1 MFLKIL
7 SLKNR
12 LKSEL
17 QTYPLYGD
25 KQMKVRL
32 RLLFLKLKTC
42 ALLFALS
49 LTIIGPSP
57 RILAQLP
64 PEKVDLAVLNRIK
77 EEELSHSQIM
87 ETVGYL
93 TDVIGPRLTG
103 SPGLKNA
110 QAYALDRLRE
120 FGAANAH
127 LEAWGP
133 FGRGWSLEGFTANML
148 SPQFSPLI
156 AYPKAWSPG
165 TNGTVRG
172 QVVFLDVRT
181 AADLAK
187 YKGKLA
193 GKIVLLTSVR
203 RVEPNFTPLAQRT
216 PDEELLKLA
225 NAKPATQPPQRF
237 QMSPEVRARQELN
250 YQKWQLLYSEGAA
263 VVLEPGAGDGG
274 VVYVT
279 RASIPSPV
287 DTPPEQRPQPWDQ
300 NKPRVIPQVVVAA
313 EQYNRM
319 IRVLGRGVPVELE
332 VNINSRFDD
341 QDPMSANVIAE
352 IPGTDLK
359 DEVVMFG
366 GCLDSW
372 TAGMGATDNAAGAAV
387 ALEVIRLFK
396 TLNLKPR
403 RTIRI
408 GLWSAEEQG
417 SFGSRAYVAAH
428 FARPARGQDS
438 EYEKFSGYFNL
449 DYGTGKIRGVYLQGN
464 EGVRSIFG
472 AWLAPFKDLGAATV
486 TIEGI
491 GATDHN
497 SFDAMGLPGFQF
509 IRDFMENNTRTAH
522 TNMDVYDH
530 VLEDDLKQSAI
541 IATSFVYNAA
551 MRDQKLPRRPT
562 SNAR

>member
-1 MFLKIL
+1 
-7 SLKNR
+7 
-12 LKSEL
+12 
-17 QTYPLYGD
+17 
-25 KQMKVRL
+25 MKVHL

-77 EEELSHSQIM
+77 QEELSHSQIM

-103 SPGLKNA
+103 SPGLKKA
-110 QAYALDRLRE
+110 QAYALNRLRE
-120 FGAANAH
+120 FGAVNAH

-181 AADLAK
+181 ADDLAK

-216 PDEELLKLA
+216 TDEELLKLT
-225 NAKPATQPPQRF
+225 NAKPATAPPQRF

-319 IRVLGRGVPVELE
+319 IRVLGRGVSVELE

-372 TAGMGATDNAAGAAV
+372 TAGTGATDNAAGAAV

-396 TLNLKPR
+396 TLHLKPR

-428 FARPARGQDS
+428 FAKPVTGQNGTLQFTP

-497 SFDAMGLPGFQF
+497 SFDAVGLPGFQF

-530 VLEDDLKQSAI
+530 VFEDDLKQSAI
-541 IATSFVYNAA
+541 IAASFVYNAA

>member
-1 MFLKIL
+1 MNVLI
-7 SLKNR
+7 
-12 LKSEL
+12 
-17 QTYPLYGD
+17 QP
-25 KQMKVRL
+25 
-32 RLLFLKLKTC
+32 LFLKLKTC
-42 ALLFALS
+42 ALLLALA
-49 LTIIGPSP
+49 
-57 RILAQLP
+57 LAITGTNPGIVAQVSQ
-64 PEKVDLAVLNRIK
+64 EQIDLSVLNRIK
-77 EEELSHSQIM
+77 QEELNHSQIM
-87 ETVGYL
+87 DTVGYL

-103 SPGLKNA
+103 SPGLKKA

-181 AADLAK
+181 ADDLAK

-216 PDEELLKLA
+216 TDEELLKLA
-225 NAKPATQPPQRF
+225 NAKPPTQPPQRF

-372 TAGMGATDNAAGAAV
+372 TAGTGATDNAAGAAV

-428 FARPARGQDS
+428 FAKPVTGQNGTLQFTP

-497 SFDAMGLPGFQF
+497 SFDAVGLPGFQF

-522 TNMDVYDH
+522 TNMDVYEH

-541 IATSFVYNAA
+541 ILASFVYNAA
-551 MRDQKLPRRPT
+551 MRDDKLPRKPLTNKR
-562 SNAR
+562 

>member
-1 MFLKIL
+1 MNVLI
-7 SLKNR
+7 
-12 LKSEL
+12 
-17 QTYPLYGD
+17 QP
-25 KQMKVRL
+25 
-32 RLLFLKLKTC
+32 LFLKLKTC
-42 ALLFALS
+42 ALLLALA
-49 LTIIGPSP
+49 
-57 RILAQLP
+57 LAITGTNPGIVAQVSQ
-64 PEKVDLAVLNRIK
+64 EQIDLSVLNRIK
-77 EEELSHSQIM
+77 QEELNHSQTM
-87 ETVGYL
+87 DTVGYL

-103 SPGLKNA
+103 SPGLKKA

-120 FGAANAH
+120 FGAVNAH

-216 PDEELLKLA
+216 TDEELLRLA
-225 NAKPATQPPQRF
+225 NAKPTTAPPQRF

-279 RASIPSPV
+279 RASIPAPV

-372 TAGMGATDNAAGAAV
+372 TAGTGATDNAAGAAV

-428 FARPARGQDS
+428 FAKPVTGQNDTLQFTP

-472 AWLAPFKDLGAATV
+472 AWLGPFKDLGAATV

-497 SFDAMGLPGFQF
+497 SFDAVGLPGFQF

-522 TNMDVYDH
+522 TNMDVYEH

-551 MRDQKLPRRPT
+551 MRDDKLPRKPLTNKR
-562 SNAR
+562 

>member
-1 MFLKIL
+1 
-7 SLKNR
+7 
-12 LKSEL
+12 
-17 QTYPLYGD
+17 
-25 KQMKVRL
+25 
-32 RLLFLKLKTC
+32 
-42 ALLFALS
+42 
-49 LTIIGPSP
+49 
-57 RILAQLP
+57 
-64 PEKVDLAVLNRIK
+64 
-77 EEELSHSQIM
+77 
-87 ETVGYL
+87 
-93 TDVIGPRLTG
+93 
-103 SPGLKNA
+103 
-110 QAYALDRLRE
+110 
-120 FGAANAH
+120 
-127 LEAWGP
+127 
-133 FGRGWSLEGFTANML
+133 LEGFTANML
-148 SPQFSPLI
+148 SPHCSPLI

-181 AADLAK
+181 AADLNK
-187 YKGKLA
+187 YKGKLG
-193 GKIVLLTSVR
+193 GKIVLLTSAR
-203 RVEPNFTPLAQRT
+203 RVEPNFAPLAQRT
-216 PDEELLKLA
+216 ADEELLKLA
-225 NAKPATQPPQRF
+225 NAKPAAAAPERF
-237 QMSPEVRARQELN
+237 QMSPEQRARQELN
-250 YQKWQLLYSEGAA
+250 YQKWQLLYSEGPA
-263 VVLEPGAGDGG
+263 VVLEPGGGDGG

-287 DTPPEQRPQPWDQ
+287 DMPFEQRPQPWDM

-332 VNINSRFDD
+332 VKINSRFDD

-372 TAGMGATDNAAGAAV
+372 TAGTGATDNAAGAAV
-387 ALEVIRLFK
+387 AMEIIRLFNSLK
-396 TLNLKPR
+396 LKPR

-428 FARPARGQDS
+428 FARAVTGQNA

-464 EGVRSIFG
+464 EGVRSIFSS
-472 AWLAPFKDLGAATV
+472 WLAPFKDLGASTV
-486 TIEGI
+486 TIEGV

-497 SFDAMGLPGFQF
+497 SFDAVGLPGFQF

-541 IATSFVYNAA
+541 IAASFVYHAA
-551 MRDQKLPRRPT
+551 MRDERLPRKPT